1 MMRKRSFLALTLFW
15 TFYVWVVGGLALSN
29 LESPSKCSEL
39 SKCNEGL
46 INVPSTNDTQTMC
59 RDMEKCYDWSAVNST
74 FVAFT
79 AMTTIGYGVQAP
91 ETAQGRIYCVFYT
104 LVGIP
109 LNLYYIA
116 TIAGYLTKFV
126 ENILDNNLPGCVDE
140 RHIQRWKFVAG
151 VGLAFVF
158 FVLFLLLPALGFMYW
173 ESENEWTF
181 IDSFYFS
188 FVTLSTIGFGDL
200 VANNNDGKRKDL
212 DLTFETSNLTSSTAE
227 IVIMIWIITGL
238 SFLMMVFNLITDFTG
253 RVLKS
258 SVERLRKKEAE
269 VYEAYESTMESTTER
284 AIMNWALSLKKTS
297 RLTNGERKYL

>member
-1 MMRKRSFLALTLFW
+1 
-15 TFYVWVVGGLALSN
+15 
-29 LESPSKCSEL
+29 
-39 SKCNEGL
+39 
-46 INVPSTNDTQTMC
+46 
-59 RDMEKCYDWSAVNST
+59 MEN
-74 FVAFT
+74 
-79 AMTTIGYGVQAP
+79 Q
-91 ETAQGRIYCVFYT
+91 
-104 LVGIP
+104 
-109 LNLYYIA
+109 
-116 TIAGYLTKFV
+116 
-126 ENILDNNLPGCVDE
+126 LPRCVDE

-253 RVLKS
+253 RVLKT

-284 AIMNWALSLKKTS
+284 AIMTWALSLKKTS
-297 RLTNGERKYL
+297 RLTDGERKDLEVLADMVAGKNVEMNEEFTSELFGEASTKIERLNDENETNQKKDSFCARIKKFLGNKERKTSTKMGSKISGDKEIP

>member
-1 MMRKRSFLALTLFW
+1 MMRKRSFLALTIFW

-39 SKCNEGL
+39 SKC
-46 INVPSTNDTQTMC
+46 PSSSNDTKTMC

-126 ENILDNNLPGCVDE
+126 ENILDNHLPECVDE

-158 FVLFLLLPALGFMYW
+158 FVLFLLLPAFGFMYW

-181 IDSFYFS
+181 IDSFYFG

-227 IVIMIWIITGL
+227 IFIMIWIITIL
-238 SFLMMVFNLITDFTG
+238 SFLKMAINLTLI
-253 RVLKS
+253 S
-258 SVERLRKKEAE
+258 
-269 VYEAYESTMESTTER
+269 
-284 AIMNWALSLKKTS
+284 I
-297 RLTNGERKYL
+297 